1 MQQRRYC
8 TSQFVLNMFK
18 YLYLVLL
25 LTTCWTSSLAQE
37 NLIPNPGFEEYYDC
51 DFDLIRDPIEDV
63 IPYWYT
69 RLGRPRYFNEACQEG
84 QNSTLPHF
92 PFEGNSFLGLF
103 TISSFDEEKRSIRD
117 YAIAGL
123 LNALDTGKDYYL
135 EYYGALTFLNQAAH
149 SHHGIHFVNEL
160 INETDFEMQRNNP
173 PLLTADAYRVDTV
186 TFAIQGAW
194 YRHQHCFSP
203 DSNYKFMVVGNFTHI
218 DSLFHEPFTNTFDN
232 GTFTSYDNFFLAE
245 IEMDVRL
252 DDYEEEICAGDCI
265 TLSTNHTLIDG
276 VFEWQLPGS
285 DLLTSADST
294 VTICYDTPGVYD
306 VRLDVQH
313 CTGDYSGDFP
323 EAVTVL
329 EAIDFVAPTDV
340 VVCPQET
347 FSFAIPDT
355 LSVQWSDGITDLE
368 REISEPGVYEYTLDN
383 GACSEVFSFEL
394 QYAFIPEEQIE
405 EHFACQGD
413 ELSFQG
419 QEITQAGVFVDT
431 LSTLQGCDSIYQT
444 TIFEF
449 YEDIPFELDGEL
461 GFCPEEETMVRI
473 ISSHQDIFWSDGDTQ
488 ADRFFSQAGTF
499 NLIGTDANGC
509 EVDTQL
515 QIIAYPQLGVHVQD
529 LLDFE
534 YSAGTRLPVTY
545 AGDIADY
552 VWTPAEVLSCP
563 DCPFPTLEIPLSG
576 IYQIEVMNAE
586 GCTDLAQLRIEFARI
601 QIYLP
606 TAISKTTPNFVNRL
620 LFAQSNSDIAYSLRV
635 YNRWGGLEYE
645 SDDLL
650 TNDPAAGWIPQAD
663 DLGVFVYYIKYLDEN
678 GVTQLIKGEV
688 TVLD

>member
-1 MQQRRYC
+1 MKNCLFY
-8 TSQFVLNMFK
+8 
-18 YLYLVLL
+18 VLL
-25 LTTCWTSSLAQE
+25 FFFTINYNCNAQV
-37 NLIPNPGFEEYYDC
+37 NLIPNPGFEEFYDC
-51 DFDLIRDPIEDV
+51 EFDILSTPIEEV
-63 IPYWYT
+63 IPDWYT
-69 RLGRPRYFNEACQEG
+69 RLGRPRYFGEVCSEVFEA
-84 QNSTLPHF
+84 SLPHAT
-92 PFEGNSFLGLF
+92 FEGEGFIGL
-103 TISSFDEEKRSIRD
+103 TSLSSLVDEESMSVRD
-117 YAIAGL
+117 YMICNL
-123 LNALDTGKDYYL
+123 KENLRINHDYYI
-135 EYYGALTFLNQAAH
+135 EYYSALTFANDQRH
-149 SHHGIHFVNEL
+149 SHHGIVFTNQF
-160 INETDFEMQRNNP
+160 INETDIAERTNNP
-173 PLLTADAYRVDTV
+173 PLINEDALTVDSI
-186 TFAIQGAW
+186 TFTEVGDW
-194 YRHQHCFSP
+194 VRHQHCFLA
-203 DSNYKFMVVGNFTHI
+203 DSSFQFMMVGNFTHR
-218 DSLFHEPFTNTFDN
+218 DSLIHDPWDFGYDS
-232 GTFTSYDNFFLAE
+232 GVLSSYDNFFLAE
-245 IEMDVRL
+245 IEVDVRL
-252 DDYEEEICAGDCI
+252 DDYEAEICAGDCI

-347 FSFAIPDT
+347 FSFAIPDIY
-355 LSVQWSDGITDLE
+355 SVQWTDGITDLD

-394 QYAFIPEEQIE
+394 QYALIPETQIE
-405 EHFACQGD
+405 EHFACEGE
-413 ELSFQG
+413 ELTYQG
-419 QEITQAGVFVDT
+419 QEIIEAGVFVDT

-473 ISSHQDIFWSDGDTQ
+473 ISPLQDILWSDGNTQ
-488 ADRFFSQAGTF
+488 IERPFSQAGTY
-499 NLIGTDANGC
+499 NLIGLDANGC

-515 QIIAYPQLGVHVQD
+515 QIIAYPQLGVQVQD

-534 YSAGTRLPVTY
+534 FSTGARLPVTY
-545 AGDIADY
+545 TGDIADY
-552 VWTPAEVLSCP
+552 EWTPAEVLSCP
-563 DCPFPTLEIPLSG
+563 DCPFPTLEVPLSG
-576 IYQIEVMNAE
+576 IYQIAVTNAE
-586 GCTDLAQLRIEFARI
+586 GCSDLAQLRIEFARI

-606 TAISKTTPNFVNRL
+606 TAISRTTPNFVNRL

-645 SDDLL
+645 SDDLV
-650 TNDPAAGWIPQAD
+650 TNDPTAGWIPQAD
-663 DLGVFVYYIKYLDEN
+663 DLGVYVYYIKYLDEH
-678 GVTQLIKGEV
+678 GDVQLIKGEV
-688 TVLD
+688 TVME